1 MSITGHSEDSLWQ
14 TCEENTMNESLIE
27 PEKKHSFMQNISV
40 TCSYTI
46 FTLIITLTFAA
57 IIGCIVY
64 FIK

>member
-1 MSITGHSEDSLWQ
+1 MSTAAHSDDSLWQ
-14 TCEENTMNESLIE
+14 TYEENTMNELLLK

-46 FTLIITLTFAA
+46 FTLIITVTFVA